1 MANYIEGQ
9 DALAGNITVWLEM
22 YTDDSTRESWNYEV
36 SVKYNMENYGE
47 VLSLHNYFFVY

>member
-1 MANYIEGQ
+1 VANYIEGQ

-47 VLSLHNYFFVY
+47 VLSLHNYFFCY